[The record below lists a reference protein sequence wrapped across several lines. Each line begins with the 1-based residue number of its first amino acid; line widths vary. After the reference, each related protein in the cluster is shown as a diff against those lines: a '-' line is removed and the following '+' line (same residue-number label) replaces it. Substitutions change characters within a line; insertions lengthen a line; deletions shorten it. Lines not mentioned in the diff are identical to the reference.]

1 MKSPAKSATKKPP
14 IKDATKRPQAK
25 AATKPGV
32 LSSLQAAD
40 LILLSRARLY
50 ELVRAGWIKQIAP
63 NCLDTREVVQGYI
76 KFLRD
81 DERRGS
87 KTATLSAVQTA
98 RAKEIELRIAQAD
111 HRLIETD
118 EALTLL
124 DEIVGGLKAD
134 FDGLAASVT
143 RDPALR
149 STIEDKVDAIFKRY
163 ADDLDKKANDLRAS
177 GAVAEADTEDDA

>member
-1 MKSPAKSATKKPP
+1 MKATKLVGVM
-14 IKDATKRPQAK
+14 ISASDAAALIGKSRNWLAKLITDGFVKKTGQLFRP
-25 AATKPGV
+25 
-32 LSSLQAAD
+32 AD
-40 LILLSRARLY
+40 
-50 ELVRAGWIKQIAP
+50 
-63 NCLDTREVVQGYI
+63 VVQGYI
-76 KFLRD
+76 SFLTD
-81 DERRGS
+81 GQRRAS
-87 KTATLSAVQTA
+87 KTATLAAVQAA
-98 RAKEIELRIAQAD
+98 RAREIELRIAQAD

-143 RDPALR
+143 RNPDLR

-163 ADDLDKKANDLRAS
+163 ADDLDKKTNDLRAS